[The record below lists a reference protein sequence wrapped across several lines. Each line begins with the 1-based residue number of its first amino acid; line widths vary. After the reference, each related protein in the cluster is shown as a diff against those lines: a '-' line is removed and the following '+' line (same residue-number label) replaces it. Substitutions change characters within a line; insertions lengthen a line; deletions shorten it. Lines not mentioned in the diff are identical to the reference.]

1 MALILEV
8 VFITALW
15 WNFDRGVKA
24 AHMKI
29 NTTKS
34 LIALHV
40 VNLLNF
46 ASSFGDVEAMK
57 LEGAFAIGV
66 PILILIIIGLIAF
79 LIKEDS
85 ADQ

>member
-1 MALILEV
+1 
-8 VFITALW
+8 
-15 WNFDRGVKA
+15 
-24 AHMKI
+24 MKI